1 LTQAKPAGVSA
12 KHGIHLAN
20 ESLNFS
26 YNLKTHEQ
34 LCPVWKN
41 KCKKEK
47 KINILFHDMHV
58 ELWLVLGCS

>member
-26 YNLKTHEQ
+26 YNLKTHGQ
-34 LCPVWKN
+34 LCPVWK
-41 KCKKEK
+41 KKWEK
-47 KINILFHDMHV
+47 N
-58 ELWLVLGCS
+58 